1 MLMAGLLLVL
11 GLALLV
17 LLLALLTLLLTLLL
31 ALHLSMLLILYT
43 LAVVAADS
51 ASTDAADTT
60 PAESVHLCC
69 GSCTSPNP
77 SCLCRRRDLG
87 TKPRELRGLL

>member
-1 MLMAGLLLVL
+1 MLMAVLLLVL
-11 GLALLV
+11 WLALLV
-17 LLLALLTLLLTLLL
+17 LLLALLVLLLTLN
-31 ALHLSMLLILYT
+31 LSMLLILYT

-51 ASTDAADTT
+51 ESTDAADTT